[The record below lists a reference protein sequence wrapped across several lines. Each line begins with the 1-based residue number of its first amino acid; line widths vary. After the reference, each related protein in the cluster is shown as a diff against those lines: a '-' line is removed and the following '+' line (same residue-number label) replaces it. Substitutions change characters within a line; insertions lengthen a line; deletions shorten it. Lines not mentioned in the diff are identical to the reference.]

1 MERRT
6 QRTRLAL
13 LAGLAAAAS
22 AWPALAAEGGEPSIF
37 SGDIGNFIFTLIIF
51 VIVVTVLGKFAWKP
65 VLRVLQQREQ
75 MIHDALVEAKRERA
89 EADKL
94 LARYQQQ
101 VDHAREEAT
110 AIVEEGKRDAEA
122 VRRRLHEEAQREADE
137 MIERAKREIRLAT
150 SAAVKDV
157 YDLTGRLA
165 IEVAGQVL
173 QAEVSPDKHRQLVQD
188 ALNRIS
194 AADDVRQ
201 N

>member
-1 MERRT
+1 VERRT
-6 QRTRLAL
+6 QRMRFAL
-13 LAGLAAAAS
+13 LAAAAS
-22 AWPALAAEGGEPSIF
+22 AGPAFAAEAGEPSIF

-122 VRRRLHEEAQREADE
+122 VRRRLHEEAQREAGE

-150 SAAVKDV
+150 DAAVKDV
-157 YDLTGRLA
+157 YDLAGRLA
-165 IEVAGQVL
+165 VEVAGQVL

-188 ALNRIS
+188 ALGRIS
-194 AADDVRQ
+194 AADNARR

>member
-6 QRTRLAL
+6 QRMRFAL
-13 LAGLAAAAS
+13 LAAAAS
-22 AWPALAAEGGEPSIF
+22 AGPAFAAEAGEPSIF

-122 VRRRLHEEAQREADE
+122 VRRRLHEEAQREAGE

-150 SAAVKDV
+150 DAAVKDV
-157 YDLTGRLA
+157 YDLAGRLA
-165 IEVAGQVL
+165 VEVAGQVL

-188 ALNRIS
+188 ALGRIS
-194 AADDVRQ
+194 AADNARR

>member
-6 QRTRLAL
+6 QRMRFAL
-13 LAGLAAAAS
+13 LAAAAS
-22 AWPALAAEGGEPSIF
+22 AGPAFAAEAGEPSIF

-122 VRRRLHEEAQREADE
+122 VRRRLHEEAQREAGE

-150 SAAVKDV
+150 DAAVKDV
-157 YDLTGRLA
+157 YDLAGRLA
-165 IEVAGQVL
+165 VDVAGQVL

-188 ALNRIS
+188 ALGRIS
-194 AADDVRQ
+194 AADNARR

>member
-1 MERRT
+1 VERRT
-6 QRTRLAL
+6 QRMRFAL
-13 LAGLAAAAS
+13 LAAAAS
-22 AWPALAAEGGEPSIF
+22 AGPAFAAEAGEPSIF

-75 MIHDALVEAKRERA
+75 MIHDALVAAKRERA

-122 VRRRLHEEAQREADE
+122 VRRRLHEEAQREAGE
-137 MIERAKREIRLAT
+137 MIDRANREIRLAT
-150 SAAVKDV
+150 DAAVKDV
-157 YDLTGRLA
+157 YDLAGRLA
-165 IEVAGQVL
+165 VEVAGQVL

-188 ALNRIS
+188 ALGRIS
-194 AADDVRQ
+194 AADNARR